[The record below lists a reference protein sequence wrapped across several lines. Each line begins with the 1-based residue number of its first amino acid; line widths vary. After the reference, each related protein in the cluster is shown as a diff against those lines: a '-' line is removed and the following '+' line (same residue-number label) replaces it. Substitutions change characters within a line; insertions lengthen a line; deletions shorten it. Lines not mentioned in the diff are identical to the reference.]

1 MAVELKR
8 LIGKVK
14 DMDIKLVAGSG
25 GESDPV
31 TWCHMVEN
39 EIAADFLS
47 GGELVFVTG
56 IGLEDRKSLGRL
68 ICKLYEKKT
77 AGVIINIGPYIDE
90 IPKEVIDFC
99 NEKRYPMYVVPW
111 KIHLAEIMRIISYS
125 ITEEEH
131 KEMEVTAA
139 FKNAICFPA
148 EEELYLVPL
157 SENDYQAGWSY
168 CACVIKLLSEKEI
181 THARMRSFRNTLDMI
196 IKHHSMKI
204 ELFDYE
210 SQLVMVFANLN
221 EDEVLEVVEAINQRI
236 RALLLPT
243 ERITLGVGKVT
254 KSIRCLYKSFK
265 HAKAIRKLQDTGMIP
280 EDKYYYGQ
288 LGIYRLLIGIDDQEI
303 VEDYYSR
310 VLKPLIDYDEQNQS
324 DLKDVLKCY
333 LDHDG
338 SVNRTAE
345 ELFVH
350 RNTINYK
357 LNKVKD
363 ILNIDLS
370 SLETRM
376 ELMLALALK
385 EIM

>member
-8 LIGKVK
+8 LIDKVK
-14 DMDIKLVAGSG
+14 DMDIKLVAGAG

-56 IGLEDRKSLGRL
+56 IGLEDKKSLGRL
-68 ICKLYEKKT
+68 ISKLYEKKT

-90 IPKEVIDFC
+90 VPKDVIDYC
-99 NEKRYPMYVVPW
+99 NEKNYPVYAVPW

-139 FKNAICFPA
+139 FKNAIYFPL

-157 SENDYQAGWSY
+157 SENDYQASWSY
-168 CACVIKLLSEKEI
+168 CACLIKLLSEKEI
-181 THARMRSFRNTLDMI
+181 THSRMRSFRNTLDMI
-196 IKHHSMKI
+196 IKHYSKKI

-221 EDEVLEVVEAINQRI
+221 ETEVLEVVDEINQRMKV
-236 RALLLPT
+236 LLLPA

-265 HAKAIRKLQDTGMIP
+265 HAKAIQKLQKTGMIP

-324 DLKDVLKCY
+324 DLKDVLKSY

-357 LNKVKD
+357 LNKIKD

>member
-8 LIGKVK
+8 LIKKVK
-14 DMDIKLVAGSG
+14 DMDIKLVAGAE
-25 GESDPV
+25 GERNTV

-47 GGELVFVTG
+47 GGELVFITG
-56 IGLEDRKSLGRL
+56 IGLEDKNSLPKL
-68 ICKLYEKKT
+68 IHKLYGKET

-90 IPKEVIDFC
+90 IPGEIIEFS
-99 NEKRYPMYVVPW
+99 NEKCYPVYAVPW
-111 KIHLAEIMRIISYS
+111 KVHLAEIMRIISYS

-131 KEMEVTAA
+131 KEMEITAA
-139 FKNAICFPA
+139 LKNAICFPT

-157 SENDYQAGWSY
+157 SENNYQAGWSY
-168 CACVIKLLSEKEI
+168 CACVIKLISENEI
-181 THARMRSFRNTLDMI
+181 THKRMKSFRNTLDMI
-196 IKHHSMKI
+196 IKHYSQNI

-210 SQLVMVFANLN
+210 SQLVMVFADLT
-221 EDEVLEVVEAINQRI
+221 ETQMLEVVDAIYQRMKV
-236 RALLLPT
+236 LLLPT

-265 HAKAIRKLQDTGMIP
+265 HAKAIQKLQNTGMIP

-288 LGIYRLLIGIDDQEI
+288 LGIYRLLIGIDDREI

-324 DLKDVLKCY
+324 ELVDVLKCY

-357 LNKVKD
+357 LNKIKD
-363 ILNIDLS
+363 ILNIDLA